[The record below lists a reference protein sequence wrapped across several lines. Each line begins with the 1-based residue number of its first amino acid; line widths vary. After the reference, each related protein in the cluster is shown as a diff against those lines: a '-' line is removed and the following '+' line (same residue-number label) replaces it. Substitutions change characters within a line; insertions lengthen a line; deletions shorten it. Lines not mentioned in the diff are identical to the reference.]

1 MVGIEIDFPPS
12 LDELMG
18 VTNNKQTARNFSD
31 ILSIISEIT
40 DAQRKGK
47 DIDQIQDELQEEGD
61 PRAPLIIVADYIYKQ
76 IITMRKLIK
85 EQTKGMRSKEKRYQE
100 SDIEKKATTLTE
112 ERKKQGFMGGSDKD
126 EVLP

>member
-1 MVGIEIDFPPS
+1 
-12 LDELMG
+12 MG

-85 EQTKGMRSKEKRYQE
+85 EQTKGMRSKEKGIKRA
-100 SDIEKKATTLTE
+100 I
-112 ERKKQGFMGGSDKD
+112 
-126 EVLP
+126 